1 MQTST
6 KGIII
11 TAIVLVLGFWLGSLL
26 YRQLSDMPFIGQR
39 DAGRHYGKRNQT
51 FVRGREEIIT
61 LYAREKEDSDRMIAR
76 KAILIRRPNAV
87 ATVFVFHGF
96 MCDKQDIRFLTNALF
111 GDATSIHMP
120 VNTLTIDF
128 RAHGELAEG
137 QCCTLG
143 LNEMYDVL
151 GAVKFVKSD
160 PELAKLPRVAY
171 GFSMGA
177 VASILAQGQNP
188 TLFDM
193 AIWDCPFDSTKN
205 IIARAVERLKINVFG
220 YEFSLPGRS
229 LLERYAY
236 NSYVQSFLKTLLKTI
251 AKMDSTQVN
260 TCILPVDV
268 VEVMKN
274 ISIPFMIIG
283 CRKDDKSPLSAVRA
297 LYNAGKGYK
306 RLWIT
311 NGRGHFDSYFYN
323 PEKYIYKVRRFIQ
336 KALDDTYKSRYPAYV
351 SEDPPDKSDTRA
363 LESLYS
369 W

>member
-1 MQTST
+1 MQTRT

-11 TAIVLVLGFWLGSLL
+11 AVIVIVLGFWLGSLL

-39 DAGRHYGKRNQT
+39 DGGRGFGKKNQT
-51 FVRGREEIIT
+51 FVKGREETIT
-61 LYAREKEDSDRMIAR
+61 FYARENEESDRMIAR

-87 ATVFVFHGF
+87 ANVLIFHGF
-96 MCDKQDIRFLTNALF
+96 MCDKQDIRFLINALF
-111 GDATSIHMP
+111 GDATSGELP
-120 VNTLTIDF
+120 VNTLSIDF

-143 LNEMYDVL
+143 SNEMYDVL
-151 GAVKFVKSD
+151 GAVKFMKSD
-160 PELAKLPRVAY
+160 PELAKLPRIAY

-177 VASILAQGQNP
+177 VASILAQSQYP
-188 TLFDM
+188 ALFDM
-193 AIWDCPFDSTKN
+193 AIWDCPFDSTNN
-205 IIARAVERLKINVFG
+205 IIARAVERLKINILG
-220 YEFSLPGRS
+220 YEFSMPGRS

-236 NSYVQSFLKTLLKTI
+236 NSYVQSFLKALLKTI
-251 AKMDSTQVN
+251 AKMDATQVN

-268 VEVMKN
+268 VEAMKN
-274 ISIPFMIIG
+274 ISIPFMLIV
-283 CRKDDKSPLSAVRA
+283 CRNDDKAPLSAVRA
-297 LYNAGKGYK
+297 IYNAAQGYK

-323 PEKYIYKVRRFIQ
+323 PEKYIYKVRRFVQ
-336 KALDDTYKSRYPAYV
+336 KALDGTYKSRYPAYV
-351 SEDPPDKSDTRA
+351 SEDPPDKSDKRA